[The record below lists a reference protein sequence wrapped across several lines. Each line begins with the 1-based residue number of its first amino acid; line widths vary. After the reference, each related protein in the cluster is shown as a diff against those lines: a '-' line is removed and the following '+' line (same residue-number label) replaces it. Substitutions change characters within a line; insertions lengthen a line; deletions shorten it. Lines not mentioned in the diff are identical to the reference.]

1 MNTLIA
7 RWKIE
12 LAGTSQ
18 AVLRLVDVLAENP
31 YCTVRRV
38 EKRLKIAFTTAQRAM
53 EKLQDADI
61 LKQVNQAKR
70 DRVYCAVPLLKIL
83 EEPARLVPVD
93 AV

>member
-1 MNTLIA
+1 
-7 RWKIE
+7 

-18 AVLRLVDVLAENP
+18 SVVRLVDVVAENP

-38 EKRLKIAFTTAQRAM
+38 ERRLKVAFTTAQRAM
-53 EKLQDADI
+53 EKLQDGGI
-61 LKQVNQAKR
+61 LKQVNEARR

-93 AV
+93 TA